1 MQDEPNLKDCP
12 SGNNKEPEDIRMTMG
27 PNPVLFE
34 SMTPTEMTTLTNLD
48 QNTRIQKEI
57 ENILGQQPIHEDSD
71 EGPYQSGVKP
81 QEATG
86 HNQESQKK
94 DPEPIELKEIVSST
108 PKEQAPIADSF
119 PRVPMDTKAIVAA

>member
-1 MQDEPNLKDCP
+1 
-12 SGNNKEPEDIRMTMG
+12 MG

-34 SMTPTEMTTLTNLD
+34 SMTLTEIKTLTKLD

-71 EGPYQSGVKP
+71 EGPKQSGVKP
-81 QEATG
+81 QETSG
-86 HNQESQKK
+86 HNQESQKN

-108 PKEQAPIADSF
+108 PQQPAPLSDSC
-119 PRVPMDTKAIVAA
+119 PGVPMDTKAIVAC